1 MRTAKA
7 VSCGLVFVLSTKPDQ
22 ALKIKK
28 TGQTRPG
35 KEANMD
41 EILDQTAGEVT
52 ANEDAFLEDWGGG
65 AEMTADQP
73 EETAEPME
81 TGEETPVEDLSESAE
96 TPDEGTE
103 PPADAEQA
111 ALTQQTEA
119 ETVDAR
125 PQTWELR
132 HMGEVRQANEAEMV
146 ALAQKGMDYD
156 RIRSQYDEFKP
167 VMEMVNRFANQQGLN
182 TKEYISMLRAQ
193 AKQAEGLSEAD
204 ARRSVELEDRE
215 AVVAAAEAE
224 RQAQQDAMAQ
234 AQRAEAEAASRRQAD
249 IQEFQQTFPEAA
261 KDPNSIP
268 PQVWADVRN
277 GSSLVAA
284 YARFNNGRLEQEI
297 ADAKRETASVQQ
309 NQRNAERSTGSM
321 RSAGD
326 CSKTRDDF
334 GDAFDSAM

>member
-1 MRTAKA
+1 
-7 VSCGLVFVLSTKPDQ
+7 
-22 ALKIKK
+22 
-28 TGQTRPG
+28 
-35 KEANMD
+35 MD
-41 EILDQTAGEVT
+41 ENMNQIPEQEPETT
-52 ANEDAFLEDWGGG
+52 DAFLDGWDGE
-65 AEMTADQP
+65 AEAAADQP
-73 EETAEPME
+73 EVDAEPMGG
-81 TGEETPVEDLSESAE
+81 GEETPVEDPSESAE
-96 TPDEGTE
+96 TPEDGTE

-111 ALTQQTEA
+111 PQTQQTEA

-132 HMGEVRQANEAEMV
+132 HMGEVRQASEAEMV

-156 RIRSQYDEFKP
+156 RIRSQYDEFRP
-167 VMEMVNRFANQQGLN
+167 VMDMLSTFANRQGMN
-182 TKEYISMLRAQ
+182 TKDYIANLRAQ
-193 AKQAEGLSEAD
+193 AKQAEGFSEAD

-215 AVVAAAEAE
+215 AIVAAAEAE

-284 YARFNNGRLEQEI
+284 YARYAVQQARQD
-297 ADAKRETASVQQ
+297 AATAKRETASVQQ
-309 NQRNAERSTGSM
+309 NQKNADRSTGSM
-321 RSAGD
+321 KSAGD
-326 CSKTRDDF
+326 GLKSKDPF
-334 GDAFDSAM
+334 LEGWGD

>member
-1 MRTAKA
+1 
-7 VSCGLVFVLSTKPDQ
+7 
-22 ALKIKK
+22 
-28 TGQTRPG
+28 
-35 KEANMD
+35 MD
-41 EILDQTAGEVT
+41 ENMNQIPEQEPETT
-52 ANEDAFLEDWGGG
+52 DAFLDGWDGE
-65 AEMTADQP
+65 AEAAADQP
-73 EETAEPME
+73 EVDAEPMGG
-81 TGEETPVEDLSESAE
+81 GEEPPAEGADESAE
-96 TPDEGTE
+96 TPDDGTE
-103 PPADAEQA
+103 PFAEEEPPAQPP
-111 ALTQQTEA
+111 QGHTEA
-119 ETVDAR
+119 VDAR

-132 HMGEVRQANEAEMV
+132 HMGETRQANEAEMV

-167 VMEMVNRFANQQGLN
+167 VMEMVNHFANQQGLN
-182 TKEYISMLRAQ
+182 TKDYISMLRAQ

-284 YARFNNGRLEQEI
+284 YARYAVQQARQDA

-326 CSKTRDDF
+326 GLKSKDPF
-334 GDAFDSAM
+334 LEGWGD

>member
-1 MRTAKA
+1 MFENTNQIPEQEPE
-7 VSCGLVFVLSTKPDQ
+7 T
-22 ALKIKK
+22 
-28 TGQTRPG
+28 T
-35 KEANMD
+35 
-41 EILDQTAGEVT
+41 
-52 ANEDAFLEDWGGG
+52 DAFLDGWDDE
-65 AEMTADQP
+65 AEATADQP
-73 EETAEPME
+73 EADAEPMGG
-81 TGEETPVEDLSESAE
+81 GEEPPVEDPSESAE
-96 TPDEGTE
+96 TPEEGTE

-111 ALTQQTEA
+111 AKTQQTEA

-132 HMGEVRQANEAEMV
+132 HMGEVRKANEAEMV

-167 VMEMVNRFANQQGLN
+167 VMEMVNHFANQQGLN
-182 TKEYISMLRAQ
+182 TKDYISMLRAQ

-224 RQAQQDAMAQ
+224 RQAQQDAMEQ

-249 IQEFQQTFPEAA
+249 IQEFQQTFPDAA

-284 YARFNNGRLEQEI
+284 YARYAVQQARQDA

-326 CSKTRDDF
+326 GLKSKDPFLEGWED
-334 GDAFDSAM
+334 

>member
-1 MRTAKA
+1 
-7 VSCGLVFVLSTKPDQ
+7 
-22 ALKIKK
+22 
-28 TGQTRPG
+28 
-35 KEANMD
+35 MD
-41 EILDQTAGEVT
+41 ENMNQIPEQEPETT
-52 ANEDAFLEDWGGG
+52 DAFLDGWDGE
-65 AEMTADQP
+65 AEAAADQP
-73 EETAEPME
+73 EVDAEPMGG
-81 TGEETPVEDLSESAE
+81 GEEPPAEGAGESAE
-96 TPDEGTE
+96 TPEDGTE
-103 PPADAEQA
+103 PPAED
-111 ALTQQTEA
+111 QQEPP

-132 HMGEVRQANEAEMV
+132 HMDEVRRVNEADMV

-167 VMEMVNRFANQQGLN
+167 VMEMINRFANQQGLN
-182 TKEYISMLRAQ
+182 TKDYISMLRAQ

-284 YARFNNGRLEQEI
+284 YARYAVQQARQDA

-326 CSKTRDDF
+326 GLKSKDPF
-334 GDAFDSAM
+334 LEGWGD

>member
-1 MRTAKA
+1 
-7 VSCGLVFVLSTKPDQ
+7 
-22 ALKIKK
+22 
-28 TGQTRPG
+28 
-35 KEANMD
+35 MD
-41 EILDQTAGEVT
+41 ENMNQIPEQEPETT
-52 ANEDAFLEDWGGG
+52 DAFLDDWDGSG
-65 AEMTADQP
+65 ELTADQP
-73 EETAEPME
+73 EETAEPVE
-81 TGEETPVEDLSESAE
+81 TGEETPVEDPSESAQ
-96 TPDEGTE
+96 TPEEGTE

-111 ALTQQTEA
+111 PQTQQTEA

-182 TKEYISMLRAQ
+182 TKDYISMLRAQ

-224 RQAQQDAMAQ
+224 RQ

-326 CSKTRDDF
+326 NSKTRDDF

>member
-1 MRTAKA
+1 
-7 VSCGLVFVLSTKPDQ
+7 
-22 ALKIKK
+22 
-28 TGQTRPG
+28 
-35 KEANMD
+35 MD
-41 EILDQTAGEVT
+41 ENMNQIPEQEPETT
-52 ANEDAFLEDWGGG
+52 DAFLDGWDGE
-65 AEMTADQP
+65 AEAAADQP
-73 EETAEPME
+73 EADAEPMGG
-81 TGEETPVEDLSESAE
+81 GEKPPTDGAGESAQ
-96 TPDEGTE
+96 TPNEGTE
-103 PPADAEQA
+103 PPADAEQVTP
-111 ALTQQTEA
+111 TQQTEA

-132 HMGEVRQANEAEMV
+132 HMDEVRRVNEADMV

-167 VMEMVNRFANQQGLN
+167 VMEMVNHFANQQGLN
-182 TKEYISMLRAQ
+182 TKDYISMLRAQ

-284 YARFNNGRLEQEI
+284 YARYAVQQARQDA

-309 NQRNAERSTGSM
+309 NQKNAARSTGSM
-321 RSAGD
+321 KSAGD
-326 CSKTRDDF
+326 GLKTKDPF
-334 GDAFDSAM
+334 LEGWGD

>member
-1 MRTAKA
+1 
-7 VSCGLVFVLSTKPDQ
+7 
-22 ALKIKK
+22 
-28 TGQTRPG
+28 
-35 KEANMD
+35 
-41 EILDQTAGEVT
+41 
-52 ANEDAFLEDWGGG
+52 
-65 AEMTADQP
+65 
-73 EETAEPME
+73 
-81 TGEETPVEDLSESAE
+81 
-96 TPDEGTE
+96 
-103 PPADAEQA
+103 
-111 ALTQQTEA
+111 
-119 ETVDAR
+119 
-125 PQTWELR
+125 
-132 HMGEVRQANEAEMV
+132 MGEVRQANEAEMV

-182 TKEYISMLRAQ
+182 TKDYISMLRTQ

-215 AVVAAAEAE
+215 AVVAVAEAE

-261 KDPNSIP
+261 KDPNNIP

-284 YARFNNGRLEQEI
+284 YARYAVQQARQDA

-326 CSKTRDDF
+326 GLKSKDPF
-334 GDAFDSAM
+334 LEGWGD

>member
-1 MRTAKA
+1 
-7 VSCGLVFVLSTKPDQ
+7 
-22 ALKIKK
+22 
-28 TGQTRPG
+28 
-35 KEANMD
+35 MD
-41 EILDQTAGEVT
+41 ENMNQIPEQEPETT
-52 ANEDAFLEDWGGG
+52 DAFLDGWDGE
-65 AEMTADQP
+65 AEAAADQP
-73 EETAEPME
+73 EVDAEPME
-81 TGEETPVEDLSESAE
+81 TGEGTPVEDPSESAQ
-96 TPDEGTE
+96 TPEEDTE

-111 ALTQQTEA
+111 AQTQQTEA

-132 HMGEVRQANEAEMV
+132 YMGEVRQVSEAEMV

-167 VMEMVNRFANQQGLN
+167 VMEMTNHFANQQGLN
-182 TKEYISMLRAQ
+182 TKDYISMLRAQ

-224 RQAQQDAMAQ
+224 QQAQQDAMAQ

-284 YARFNNGRLEQEI
+284 YARYAVQQARQDV
-297 ADAKRETASVQQ
+297 AAAQRETASVQQ
-309 NQRNAERSTGSM
+309 NQKNADRSTGSM
-321 RSAGD
+321 KSAGD
-326 CSKTRDDF
+326 GLKSKDPF
-334 GDAFDSAM
+334 LEGWGD

>member
-1 MRTAKA
+1 MFENTNQIPEQEPE
-7 VSCGLVFVLSTKPDQ
+7 T
-22 ALKIKK
+22 
-28 TGQTRPG
+28 T
-35 KEANMD
+35 
-41 EILDQTAGEVT
+41 
-52 ANEDAFLEDWGGG
+52 DAFLDGWDDE
-65 AEMTADQP
+65 AEATADQP
-73 EETAEPME
+73 EADAEPMGG
-81 TGEETPVEDLSESAE
+81 GEEPPVEDPSESAE
-96 TPDEGTE
+96 TPEEGTE

-111 ALTQQTEA
+111 AKTQQTEA

-132 HMGEVRQANEAEMV
+132 HMGEVRKANEAEMV

-167 VMEMVNRFANQQGLN
+167 VMEMVNHFANQQGLN
-182 TKEYISMLRAQ
+182 TKDYISMLRAQ

-224 RQAQQDAMAQ
+224 RQAQQDAMEQ

-249 IQEFQQTFPEAA
+249 IQEFQQTFPDAA

-284 YARFNNGRLEQEI
+284 YARYAVQQARQDA

-309 NQRNAERSTGSM
+309 NQRNADRSTGSM

-326 CSKTRDDF
+326 GLKSKDPFLEGWED
-334 GDAFDSAM
+334 

>member
-1 MRTAKA
+1 
-7 VSCGLVFVLSTKPDQ
+7 
-22 ALKIKK
+22 
-28 TGQTRPG
+28 
-35 KEANMD
+35 MD
-41 EILDQTAGEVT
+41 ENMNQIPEQEPETT
-52 ANEDAFLEDWGGG
+52 DAFLDGWDGE
-65 AEMTADQP
+65 AEAAADQP
-73 EETAEPME
+73 EVDAEPVE
-81 TGEETPVEDLSESAE
+81 TGEETPAEDPSESAE
-96 TPDEGTE
+96 TPDEGTD

-111 ALTQQTEA
+111 AQTQQTEA

-326 CSKTRDDF
+326 GLKSKDPF
-334 GDAFDSAM
+334 LEGWGD

>member
-1 MRTAKA
+1 
-7 VSCGLVFVLSTKPDQ
+7 
-22 ALKIKK
+22 
-28 TGQTRPG
+28 
-35 KEANMD
+35 MD
-41 EILDQTAGEVT
+41 ENMNQIPEQEPETT
-52 ANEDAFLEDWGGG
+52 DAFLDGWDGE
-65 AEMTADQP
+65 AEAAADQP
-73 EETAEPME
+73 EVDAEPMGGGKE
-81 TGEETPVEDLSESAE
+81 PPAEGAE
-96 TPDEGTE
+96 TPEDGTE

-111 ALTQQTEA
+111 AQTQQTEA

-182 TKEYISMLRAQ
+182 TRDYISMLRAQ

-215 AVVAAAEAE
+215 AIVAAAEAE
-224 RQAQQDAMAQ
+224 RQEQAAAQMQAQQVAA
-234 AQRAEAEAASRRQAD
+234 AAENRRQAD
-249 IQEFQQTFPEAA
+249 IAEFQKTFPEAA

-268 PQVWADVRN
+268 PQVWAEVRG

-284 YARFNNGRLEQEI
+284 YARYAVQQARQD
-297 ADAKRETASVQQ
+297 AATAKRETASVQQ
-309 NQRNAERSTGSM
+309 NQKNADRSTGSM
-321 RSAGD
+321 KSAGD
-326 CSKTRDDF
+326 GLKSKDPF
-334 GDAFDSAM
+334 LEGWGD

>member
-1 MRTAKA
+1 
-7 VSCGLVFVLSTKPDQ
+7 
-22 ALKIKK
+22 
-28 TGQTRPG
+28 
-35 KEANMD
+35 MD
-41 EILDQTAGEVT
+41 ENMNQIPEQEPKTT
-52 ANEDAFLEDWGGG
+52 DAFLDGWDDE
-65 AEMTADQP
+65 AEATADQP
-73 EETAEPME
+73 EVDAEPME
-81 TGEETPVEDLSESAE
+81 TGEETPAEGAGKSAE
-96 TPDEGTE
+96 TPEDGTE
-103 PPADAEQA
+103 PPAEEDPVA
-111 ALTQQTEA
+111 QTPQEPP

-182 TKEYISMLRAQ
+182 TKDYISMLRAQ

-224 RQAQQDAMAQ
+224 RQAQQGATEQ

-284 YARFNNGRLEQEI
+284 YARYAVQQARQDA

-326 CSKTRDDF
+326 GLKSKDPF
-334 GDAFDSAM
+334 LEGWGD

>member
-1 MRTAKA
+1 
-7 VSCGLVFVLSTKPDQ
+7 
-22 ALKIKK
+22 
-28 TGQTRPG
+28 
-35 KEANMD
+35 MD
-41 EILDQTAGEVT
+41 ENMNQIPEQEPETT
-52 ANEDAFLEDWGGG
+52 DAFLDGWDGE
-65 AEMTADQP
+65 AEAAADQP
-73 EETAEPME
+73 EVDAEPMG
-81 TGEETPVEDLSESAE
+81 TGEEPPVEDPSESAE
-96 TPDEGTE
+96 TPNEGTQ

-111 ALTQQTEA
+111 PQTQQTEA

-182 TKEYISMLRAQ
+182 TKDYISMLRAQ

-224 RQAQQDAMAQ
+224 RQAQQDAVAQ

-268 PQVWADVRN
+268 PQVWAEVRG

-284 YARFNNGRLEQEI
+284 YARYAVQQARQD
-297 ADAKRETASVQQ
+297 AATAKRETASVQQ
-309 NQRNAERSTGSM
+309 NQKNADRSTGSM
-321 RSAGD
+321 KSAGD
-326 CSKTRDDF
+326 GLKSKDPF
-334 GDAFDSAM
+334 LEGWGD

>member
-1 MRTAKA
+1 
-7 VSCGLVFVLSTKPDQ
+7 
-22 ALKIKK
+22 
-28 TGQTRPG
+28 
-35 KEANMD
+35 MD
-41 EILDQTAGEVT
+41 ENMNQIPEQEPETT
-52 ANEDAFLEDWGGG
+52 DAFLDDWDGG

-81 TGEETPVEDLSESAE
+81 TGEETPAEEPSESAE
-96 TPDEGTE
+96 TPEDGTE

-111 ALTQQTEA
+111 DQTQQTEA

-182 TKEYISMLRAQ
+182 TKDYISMLRAQ
-193 AKQAEGLSEAD
+193 AKQ
-204 ARRSVELEDRE
+204 
-215 AVVAAAEAE
+215 
-224 RQAQQDAMAQ
+224 
-234 AQRAEAEAASRRQAD
+234 AEAEAASRRQAD

-284 YARFNNGRLEQEI
+284 YARYAVQQARQDA
-297 ADAKRETASVQQ
+297 ADAKRETTSVLQ

-326 CSKTRDDF
+326 NSKTRDDF

>member
-1 MRTAKA
+1 
-7 VSCGLVFVLSTKPDQ
+7 
-22 ALKIKK
+22 
-28 TGQTRPG
+28 
-35 KEANMD
+35 MD
-41 EILDQTAGEVT
+41 ENTNQITEQEPETT
-52 ANEDAFLEDWGGG
+52 DAFLDGWDGE
-65 AEMTADQP
+65 AEVTADQP
-73 EETAEPME
+73 ETDAEPMDG
-81 TGEETPVEDLSESAE
+81 GEESSAEGAGESAE
-96 TPDEGTE
+96 TPEDGTE
-103 PPADAEQA
+103 PPAEEEPDA
-111 ALTQQTEA
+111 QTPQEPP

-125 PQTWELR
+125 PQMWELR
-132 HMGEVRQANEAEMV
+132 HMDEVRRVNEAEMV

-156 RIRSQYDEFKP
+156 RIRSLYDEFKP

-182 TKEYISMLRAQ
+182 TKDYISMLRAQ

-215 AVVAAAEAE
+215 AIVAAAEAE
-224 RQAQQDAMAQ
+224 RQEQAAAQMQAQQAA
-234 AQRAEAEAASRRQAD
+234 AAAENRRQAD
-249 IQEFQQTFPEAA
+249 IAEFQKTFPEAA

-284 YARFNNGRLEQEI
+284 YARYAVQQARQDA

-326 CSKTRDDF
+326 GLKSKDPF
-334 GDAFDSAM
+334 LEGWGD

>member
-22 ALKIKK
+22 ALKIQK

-41 EILDQTAGEVT
+41 EILDQTA
-52 ANEDAFLEDWGGG
+52 
-65 AEMTADQP
+65 
-73 EETAEPME
+73 
-81 TGEETPVEDLSESAE
+81 E
-96 TPDEGTE
+96 TPDEDTE

-111 ALTQQTEA
+111 DQTQQTEA

-156 RIRSQYDEFKP
+156 RIRSQYDELKP

-182 TKEYISMLRAQ
+182 TKDYISMLRAQ

-224 RQAQQDAMAQ
+224 RQAQQDAMEQ

-277 GSSLVAA
+277 GFSLVAA
-284 YARFNNGRLEQEI
+284 YARYAVQQARQDA

-326 CSKTRDDF
+326 NSKTRDDF

>member
-1 MRTAKA
+1 M
-7 VSCGLVFVLSTKPDQ
+7 G
-22 ALKIKK
+22 
-28 TGQTRPG
+28 G
-35 KEANMD
+35 
-41 EILDQTAGEVT
+41 GEEPP
-52 ANEDAFLEDWGGG
+52 AEDAD
-65 AEMTADQP
+65 
-73 EETAEPME
+73 
-81 TGEETPVEDLSESAE
+81 ESAE
-96 TPDEGTE
+96 TPEDGTE
-103 PPADAEQA
+103 PPVEEEQA
-111 ALTQQTEA
+111 AQTQQTEA

-146 ALAQKGMDYD
+146 ALAQKGLDYD
-156 RIRSQYDEFKP
+156 RVRSQYDEFKP

-182 TKEYISMLRAQ
+182 TKDYISMLRAQ

-284 YARFNNGRLEQEI
+284 YARYAVQQARQDA

-326 CSKTRDDF
+326 GLKSKDPF
-334 GDAFDSAM
+334 LEGWGD

>member
-1 MRTAKA
+1 
-7 VSCGLVFVLSTKPDQ
+7 
-22 ALKIKK
+22 
-28 TGQTRPG
+28 
-35 KEANMD
+35 MD
-41 EILDQTAGEVT
+41 ENMNQIPEQEPETT
-52 ANEDAFLEDWGGG
+52 DAFLDGWDDE
-65 AEMTADQP
+65 AEATADQP
-73 EETAEPME
+73 EVDAEPME
-81 TGEETPVEDLSESAE
+81 TGEETPAEDPSESAE

-103 PPADAEQA
+103 PPADAGQA
-111 ALTQQTEA
+111 AQTQQTEA

-167 VMEMVNRFANQQGLN
+167 VMEMVNHFANQQGLN
-182 TKEYISMLRAQ
+182 TKDYISMLRAQ

-224 RQAQQDAMAQ
+224 RQAQ
-234 AQRAEAEAASRRQAD
+234 RAETEAASRRQAD

-284 YARFNNGRLEQEI
+284 YARYAVQQARQDA

-326 CSKTRDDF
+326 GLKSKDPF
-334 GDAFDSAM
+334 LEGWGD

>member
-1 MRTAKA
+1 
-7 VSCGLVFVLSTKPDQ
+7 
-22 ALKIKK
+22 
-28 TGQTRPG
+28 
-35 KEANMD
+35 MD
-41 EILDQTAGEVT
+41 ENMNQIPEQEPETT
-52 ANEDAFLEDWGGG
+52 DAFLDGWDGE
-65 AEMTADQP
+65 AEAAADQP
-73 EETAEPME
+73 EVDAEPMGG
-81 TGEETPVEDLSESAE
+81 GEEPPAEEPSESAE
-96 TPDEGTE
+96 TPEDGTE
-103 PPADAEQA
+103 PPADAEQEA
-111 ALTQQTEA
+111 QTQQTET

-167 VMEMVNRFANQQGLN
+167 VMEMVNHFANQQGLN
-182 TKEYISMLRAQ
+182 TKDYISMLRAQ
-193 AKQAEGLSEAD
+193 AKQAEGVREAD
-204 ARRSVELEDRE
+204 ARRAVELEARE

-261 KDPNSIP
+261 KAPNSIP

-284 YARFNNGRLEQEI
+284 YARYAVQQARQDA

-326 CSKTRDDF
+326 GLKSKDPF
-334 GDAFDSAM
+334 LEGWGD

>member
-1 MRTAKA
+1 
-7 VSCGLVFVLSTKPDQ
+7 
-22 ALKIKK
+22 
-28 TGQTRPG
+28 
-35 KEANMD
+35 MD
-41 EILDQTAGEVT
+41 ENMNQIPEQEPETT
-52 ANEDAFLEDWGGG
+52 DAFLDGWDGE
-65 AEMTADQP
+65 AEAAADQP
-73 EETAEPME
+73 EVDAEPMGG
-81 TGEETPVEDLSESAE
+81 GEEPPAEGAGESAE
-96 TPDEGTE
+96 TPEDGTE
-103 PPADAEQA
+103 PPAED
-111 ALTQQTEA
+111 QQEPP

-132 HMGEVRQANEAEMV
+132 HMDEVRRVNEADMV

-182 TKEYISMLRAQ
+182 TKDYISMLRAQ

-284 YARFNNGRLEQEI
+284 YARYAVQQARQ
-297 ADAKRETASVQQ
+297 DAAAAQRETASVQQ
-309 NQRNAERSTGSM
+309 NQKNAARATGSM
-321 RSAGD
+321 QSAGAGLK
-326 CSKTRDDF
+326 SKDPF
-334 GDAFDSAM
+334 LEGWGD

>member
-1 MRTAKA
+1 
-7 VSCGLVFVLSTKPDQ
+7 
-22 ALKIKK
+22 
-28 TGQTRPG
+28 
-35 KEANMD
+35 MD
-41 EILDQTAGEVT
+41 ENMNQIPEQEPETT
-52 ANEDAFLEDWGGG
+52 DAFLDDWDGG
-65 AEMTADQP
+65 AEMMADQP

-81 TGEETPVEDLSESAE
+81 TGEETLAEDPSESAE
-96 TPDEGTE
+96 TPEEDTE
-103 PPADAEQA
+103 PPAYAEQA
-111 ALTQQTEA
+111 SQTQQTEA

-125 PQTWELR
+125 PKTWELR

-182 TKEYISMLRAQ
+182 TKDYISMLRAQ

-224 RQAQQDAMAQ
+224 RQAQQDAMEQ
-234 AQRAEAEAASRRQAD
+234 AASRRQAD

-284 YARFNNGRLEQEI
+284 YARYAVQQARQDA
-297 ADAKRETASVQQ
+297 ADAKRETASIQQ

-326 CSKTRDDF
+326 NSKTRDDF

>member
-1 MRTAKA
+1 
-7 VSCGLVFVLSTKPDQ
+7 
-22 ALKIKK
+22 
-28 TGQTRPG
+28 
-35 KEANMD
+35 MD
-41 EILDQTAGEVT
+41 ENMNQIPEQEPETT
-52 ANEDAFLEDWGGG
+52 DAFLDGWDGE
-65 AEMTADQP
+65 AEAAADQP
-73 EETAEPME
+73 EVDAEPMGG
-81 TGEETPVEDLSESAE
+81 GEETPVEDPSKSAE
-96 TPDEGTE
+96 TPEEGTE

-111 ALTQQTEA
+111 AKTQQTEA

-132 HMGEVRQANEAEMV
+132 HMGEVRKANEAEMV

-167 VMEMVNRFANQQGLN
+167 VMEMVNHFANQQGLN
-182 TKEYISMLRAQ
+182 TKDYISMLRAQ

-224 RQAQQDAMAQ
+224 RQAQQDAMEQ

-249 IQEFQQTFPEAA
+249 IQEFQQTFPDAA

-284 YARFNNGRLEQEI
+284 YARYAVQQARQDA

-326 CSKTRDDF
+326 GLKSKDPFLEGWED
-334 GDAFDSAM
+334 

>member
-1 MRTAKA
+1 MFENTNQIPEQEPE
-7 VSCGLVFVLSTKPDQ
+7 T
-22 ALKIKK
+22 
-28 TGQTRPG
+28 T
-35 KEANMD
+35 
-41 EILDQTAGEVT
+41 
-52 ANEDAFLEDWGGG
+52 DAFLDGWDGE
-65 AEMTADQP
+65 AEAAADQP
-73 EETAEPME
+73 EVDAEPMGG
-81 TGEETPVEDLSESAE
+81 GEEPPAEDADESAE
-96 TPDEGTE
+96 TPDDGTE

-111 ALTQQTEA
+111 PQTQQTET

-167 VMEMVNRFANQQGLN
+167 VMEMVNHFANQQGLN
-182 TKEYISMLRAQ
+182 TKDYISMLRAQ

-234 AQRAEAEAASRRQAD
+234 TQRAEAEAASRRQAD

-284 YARFNNGRLEQEI
+284 YARYAVQQARQD
-297 ADAKRETASVQQ
+297 AATAKRETASVQQ
-309 NQRNAERSTGSM
+309 NQKNAARSTGSM

-326 CSKTRDDF
+326 GLKSKDPF
-334 GDAFDSAM
+334 LEGWGD

>member
-1 MRTAKA
+1 
-7 VSCGLVFVLSTKPDQ
+7 
-22 ALKIKK
+22 
-28 TGQTRPG
+28 
-35 KEANMD
+35 MD
-41 EILDQTAGEVT
+41 ENMNQIPEQEPETT
-52 ANEDAFLEDWGGG
+52 DAFLDGWDGE
-65 AEMTADQP
+65 AEAAADQP
-73 EETAEPME
+73 EVDAEPMGG
-81 TGEETPVEDLSESAE
+81 GEETPVEDPSKSEE
-96 TPDEGTE
+96 TPEEDTD

-111 ALTQQTEA
+111 AQTQQTEA
-119 ETVDAR
+119 EAVDAR

-182 TKEYISMLRAQ
+182 TKDYISMLRTQ

-224 RQAQQDAMAQ
+224 RQAQHDAMAQ

-284 YARFNNGRLEQEI
+284 YARYAVQQARQDA
-297 ADAKRETASVQQ
+297 ADAKRETTSVLQ

-326 CSKTRDDF
+326 GLKSKDPFLEGWED
-334 GDAFDSAM
+334 

>member
-1 MRTAKA
+1 
-7 VSCGLVFVLSTKPDQ
+7 
-22 ALKIKK
+22 
-28 TGQTRPG
+28 
-35 KEANMD
+35 MD
-41 EILDQTAGEVT
+41 ENMNQIPEQEPETT
-52 ANEDAFLEDWGGG
+52 DAFLDGWDGE
-65 AEMTADQP
+65 AEAAADQP
-73 EETAEPME
+73 EVDAEPME
-81 TGEETPVEDLSESAE
+81 TGEETPAEDPSESAE
-96 TPDEGTE
+96 TPEEGTE

-111 ALTQQTEA
+111 AQTQQTEA

-146 ALAQKGMDYD
+146 ALAQKGLDYD

-182 TKEYISMLRAQ
+182 TKDYISMLRAQ

-224 RQAQQDAMAQ
+224 RQAQ
-234 AQRAEAEAASRRQAD
+234 RAEAEAASRRQAD

-268 PQVWADVRN
+268 PQVWAEVRG

-284 YARFNNGRLEQEI
+284 YARYAVQQARQD
-297 ADAKRETASVQQ
+297 AATAKRETASVQQ
-309 NQRNAERSTGSM
+309 NQKNADRSTGSM
-321 RSAGD
+321 KSAGD
-326 CSKTRDDF
+326 GLKSKDPF
-334 GDAFDSAM
+334 LEGWGD

>member
-1 MRTAKA
+1 
-7 VSCGLVFVLSTKPDQ
+7 
-22 ALKIKK
+22 
-28 TGQTRPG
+28 
-35 KEANMD
+35 MD
-41 EILDQTAGEVT
+41 ENMNQIPEQEPETT
-52 ANEDAFLEDWGGG
+52 DAFLDGWDGE
-65 AEMTADQP
+65 AEAAADQP
-73 EETAEPME
+73 EVDAEPVE
-81 TGEETPVEDLSESAE
+81 TGEETPAEGADESAE
-96 TPDEGTE
+96 TPEDGTE
-103 PPADAEQA
+103 PSAEEETA
-111 ALTQQTEA
+111 AQDQQEPP

-132 HMGEVRQANEAEMV
+132 HMDEVRRVNEADMV
-146 ALAQKGMDYD
+146 ALAQKGLDYD
-156 RIRSQYDEFKP
+156 RVRAQYDEFRP
-167 VMEMVNRFANQQGLN
+167 VMDMLSTFANRQGMN
-182 TKEYISMLRAQ
+182 TKDYIANLRAQ

-249 IQEFQQTFPEAA
+249 IQEFQQTFPDAA

-284 YARFNNGRLEQEI
+284 YARYAVQQARQDA

-326 CSKTRDDF
+326 GLKSKDPF
-334 GDAFDSAM
+334 LEGWGD

>member
-1 MRTAKA
+1 
-7 VSCGLVFVLSTKPDQ
+7 
-22 ALKIKK
+22 
-28 TGQTRPG
+28 
-35 KEANMD
+35 MD
-41 EILDQTAGEVT
+41 ENMNQIPEQEPETT
-52 ANEDAFLEDWGGG
+52 DAFLDGWDGE
-65 AEMTADQP
+65 AEAAADQP
-73 EETAEPME
+73 EVDAEPMGD
-81 TGEETPVEDLSESAE
+81 GEEPPAEGADESAE
-96 TPDEGTE
+96 TPNEGTP

-111 ALTQQTEA
+111 PQTQQTET

-132 HMGEVRQANEAEMV
+132 HMDEVRRVNEADMV
-146 ALAQKGMDYD
+146 ALAQKGLDYD

-167 VMEMVNRFANQQGLN
+167 VMEMVNHFANQQGLN
-182 TKEYISMLRAQ
+182 TKDYISMLRAQ

-224 RQAQQDAMAQ
+224 RQAQQAAMAQ

-284 YARFNNGRLEQEI
+284 YARYAVQQARQDA

-326 CSKTRDDF
+326 GLKSKDPF
-334 GDAFDSAM
+334 LEGWGD

>member
-1 MRTAKA
+1 
-7 VSCGLVFVLSTKPDQ
+7 
-22 ALKIKK
+22 
-28 TGQTRPG
+28 
-35 KEANMD
+35 MD
-41 EILDQTAGEVT
+41 ENMNQIPEQEPETT
-52 ANEDAFLEDWGGG
+52 DAFLDGWDGE
-65 AEMTADQP
+65 AEAAADQP

-81 TGEETPVEDLSESAE
+81 TGEETPVENPSESAE
-96 TPDEGTE
+96 TPEEGTE
-103 PPADAEQA
+103 PPADADQA
-111 ALTQQTEA
+111 AQTQQTEA

-182 TKEYISMLRAQ
+182 TRDYISMLRAQ

-215 AVVAAAEAE
+215 AIVAAAEAE
-224 RQAQQDAMAQ
+224 RQEQAAAQMQAQQVAA
-234 AQRAEAEAASRRQAD
+234 AAENRRQAD
-249 IQEFQQTFPEAA
+249 IAEFQKTFPEAA

-268 PQVWADVRN
+268 PQVWAEVRG

-284 YARFNNGRLEQEI
+284 YARYAVQQARQD
-297 ADAKRETASVQQ
+297 AATAKRETASVQQ
-309 NQRNAERSTGSM
+309 NQKNADRSTGSM
-321 RSAGD
+321 KSAGD
-326 CSKTRDDF
+326 GLKSKDPF
-334 GDAFDSAM
+334 LEGWGD

>member
-1 MRTAKA
+1 
-7 VSCGLVFVLSTKPDQ
+7 
-22 ALKIKK
+22 
-28 TGQTRPG
+28 
-35 KEANMD
+35 MD
-41 EILDQTAGEVT
+41 ENMNQIPEQEPETT
-52 ANEDAFLEDWGGG
+52 DAFLDGWDGE
-65 AEMTADQP
+65 AEAAADQP
-73 EETAEPME
+73 EADAEPMG
-81 TGEETPVEDLSESAE
+81 TGEETPVEDPSESAE
-96 TPDEGTE
+96 TPEEDTQ

-111 ALTQQTEA
+111 AQTQQTEA

-167 VMEMVNRFANQQGLN
+167 VMEMINRFANQQGLN
-182 TKEYISMLRAQ
+182 TKDYISMLRAQ

-224 RQAQQDAMAQ
+224 RQAQQDATAQ

-284 YARFNNGRLEQEI
+284 YARSAGPQARQ
-297 ADAKRETASVQQ
+297 DAAAAQRETASVQQ
-309 NQRNAERSTGSM
+309 NQKNAARATGSM
-321 RSAGD
+321 QSAGD
-326 CSKTRDDF
+326 GPKSKDPF
-334 GDAFDSAM
+334 LEGWGD